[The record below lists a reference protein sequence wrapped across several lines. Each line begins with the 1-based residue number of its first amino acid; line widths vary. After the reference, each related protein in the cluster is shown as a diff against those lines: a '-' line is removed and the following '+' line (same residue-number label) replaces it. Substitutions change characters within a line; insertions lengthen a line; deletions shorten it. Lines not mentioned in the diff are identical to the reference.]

1 VAMHAALVE
10 RLGLEAD
17 LGRAVERREF
27 ELAYQPIV
35 ELDTGAVVAVEAL
48 VRWRHPDR
56 GLLPPSVFIHAAEET
71 GLIRAIGRQVL
82 EEACTQGAAWQQRYA
97 SPSPLAVSVNLAV
110 NQLHHSDLV
119 QEVASTLDCAG
130 LDPHS
135 LILEITETALM
146 HEIERET
153 LTRLKQL
160 GVQIAVDDFGTGYS
174 SLHYLRGFPIDI
186 LKIDKSFVD
195 DIAQPDQPPLARA
208 IVDLA
213 QSLNLRVIAEGM
225 EHEEQVIRLA
235 ELGCRWGQGFF
246 FSRPH
251 PARELEALLAAN
263 GVEGWEVAAP
273 APRLASRTP
282 RRAARRPLDRV
293 SP

>member
-1 VAMHAALVE
+1 VAMHTALVE
-10 RLGLEAD
+10 RLELEAD
-17 LGRAVERREF
+17 LGRAVERQEF

-56 GLLPPSVFIHAAEET
+56 GLLSPAEFIPAAEET

-82 EEACTQGAAWQQRYA
+82 EQACRQGAGWQRCHRSA
-97 SPSPLAVSVNLAV
+97 SPLAVSVNLSV
-110 NQLHHSDLV
+110 NQLHHPALV
-119 QEVASTLDCAG
+119 EEVASALDGAG
-130 LDPHS
+130 LDPRS

-146 HEIERET
+146 QELERET

-195 DIAQPDQPPLARA
+195 DIAKPDKPPLARA
-208 IVDLA
+208 ILDLG

-225 EHEEQVIRLA
+225 ELEEQVIGLA
-235 ELGCRWGQGFF
+235 ELGCRWGQGYF
-246 FSRPH
+246 FSRPQ
-251 PARELEALLAAN
+251 PAHELDALLTAN
-263 GVEGWEVAAP
+263 GVEGWEAAP
-273 APRLASRTP
+273 VSRRLARRVRP
-282 RRAARRPLDRV
+282 RANRRRLDRA
-293 SP
+293 SL